1 MEKIDRLLSF
11 LEENPNDSFVQ
22 HALAL
27 EYMKVDDL
35 IAAHQVLRDLLNA
48 NPDYVGSYYHL
59 GKLYERMGERQEAID
74 VYEFGMAKAKEHGDN
89 HAFNELKSAWEEL
102 SDL

>member
-22 HALAL
+22 HAPAL

-35 IAAHQVLRDLLNA
+35 IAAHQVFRDLLNA
-48 NPDYVGSYYHL
+48 NPDYVGSYYQL
-59 GKLYERMGERQEAID
+59 GKLYERMGERQEAMD
-74 VYEFGMAKAKEHGDN
+74 VYEFGMDKAKEHGDN
-89 HAFNELKSAWEEL
+89 HA
-102 SDL
+102 